1 MREPLSAMLSV
12 CPLPVC
18 DYEVDLYLRQ
28 KWQDERLK
36 HSEITEAL
44 DLNDPNL
51 VKAIWKPEVY
61 FPNAKHAEFQYVTVP
76 NVLVRINPDGEILY
90 MLRGRVDGY
99 RIFKSPVKYIHA
111 VGGYRTSISCDDE
124 LRFVTLNGGTMRRQS
139 WCCVHLGVRQRIT
152 HQQYHRTISGRCN
165 VPPCY
170 IQALFPRPVVWQVQ
184 NGSWFV
190 DS

>member
-1 MREPLSAMLSV
+1 MKQNYRRAASKHSKQSGHVDCILLQ
-12 CPLPVC
+12 

-36 HSEITEAL
+36 HAEITEAL

-90 MLRGRVDGY
+90 MLR
-99 RIFKSPVKYIHA
+99 
-111 VGGYRTSISCDDE
+111 
-124 LRFVTLNGGTMRRQS
+124 
-139 WCCVHLGVRQRIT
+139 
-152 HQQYHRTISGRCN
+152 
-165 VPPCY
+165 
-170 IQALFPRPVVWQVQ
+170 
-184 NGSWFV
+184 
-190 DS
+190 